1 MKSRLKWISTGAL
14 ALLMV
19 TGIVLAHCQIPCG
32 IYGDDTR
39 FTLMRE
45 HVTTI
50 EKSMSEVSRLSKEK
64 PANDNQ
70 LVRWVQNKESH
81 ADALA
86 EIVTSY
92 FMAQRVKP
100 VSGGSAAEQA
110 AYVEQITLLHRVLV
124 TSMKAK
130 QKTDPALCTELR
142 SLIDKFETRYA
153 GK

>member
-1 MKSRLKWISTGAL
+1 MKSQLKWISTGAL

-19 TGIVLAHCQIPCG
+19 TGVVLAHCQIPCG

-50 EKSMSEVSRLSKEK
+50 EKSMSEITRLGKQDSV
-64 PANDNQ
+64 NHNQ
-70 LVRWVQNKESH
+70 VARWVLNKETHS
-81 ADALA
+81 DELA
-86 EIVTSY
+86 GIVTSY

-100 VSGGSAAEQA
+100 LSGGSAAEQA

-130 QKTDPALCTELR
+130 QQTDVDVCAELNT
-142 SLIDKFETRYA
+142 LIDRFETSYG